1 MIKSL
6 YLRENLGFPSAECE
20 QGSSAISDRA
30 LLFPSCRE
38 KKERNSIFPPYKD
51 KLATEKVSIR
61 YGATGGYL
69 LVTAFLSPR
78 EANSLWRG
86 QKKKKIKNINYRG
99 EKVFLSNLF
108 NFLRF
113 FLNIVRLQGG
123 VCDGPWSKI
132 SYSNAPGKTGARRK
146 LRDAKTIKYKKTFC
160 GIGENDDFML

>member
-1 MIKSL
+1 VRPKKQKS
-6 YLRENLGFPSAECE
+6 
-20 QGSSAISDRA
+20 
-30 LLFPSCRE
+30 
-38 KKERNSIFPPYKD
+38 K
-51 KLATEKVSIR
+51 
-61 YGATGGYL
+61 
-69 LVTAFLSPR
+69 
-78 EANSLWRG
+78 
-86 QKKKKIKNINYRG
+86 NYRG